1 MINYPNQKKHKHR
14 KVVSSANRGMNFEA
28 MINQTNEFYLN
39 NDLAVIHKK
48 PIPIQI
54 VKVDYKRRSAA
65 KIVEAY
71 YKLPS
76 TTDYNGI
83 YKGHY
88 IDFEAK
94 ETKNKTSFPIKNI
107 HEHQVKHLE
116 QCLKHGGIAFIIIY
130 FSSLD
135 RIFFLDGRFVAQY
148 YYRAQTSR
156 KSITLKEIE
165 KNGHEI
171 TQGYRKPVDY
181 LKIIDTHYI
190 EEKTH

>member
-14 KVVSSANRGMNFEA
+14 KVVSSANRGMNFES

-39 NDLAVIHKK
+39 NDMAVIHKK

-83 YKGHY
+83 YKGRY

-135 RIFFLDGRFVAQY
+135 RIFFLDGQFVAQY

-171 TQGYRKPVDY
+171 IQGYRKPVDY
-181 LKIIDTHYI
+181 LKVIDTHYI
-190 EEKTH
+190 E

>member
-1 MINYPNQKKHKHR
+1 MINYPNKKRRQDR
-14 KVVSSANRGMNFEA
+14 KIVSTANRGMNFEN

-39 NDLAVIHKK
+39 NDLAIIHKK

-54 VKVDYKRRSAA
+54 VKVDYKQRSAA

-83 YKGHY
+83 YKGRY

-107 HEHQVKHLE
+107 HEHQVIHLE
-116 QCLKHGGIAFIIIY
+116 QCAKHGAIAFIIIY
-130 FSSLD
+130 FSLLD
-135 RIFFLDGRFVAQY
+135 RIFFLDQKYVSEY
-148 YYRAQTSR
+148 YHRAKNSR
-156 KSITLKEIE
+156 KSITLAEIE
-165 KNGHEI
+165 KYGIEI
-171 TQGYRKPVDY
+171 TEGYRKPVDY
-181 LKIIDTHYI
+181 LKVIDEHYL
-190 EEKTH
+190 

>member
-1 MINYPNQKKHKHR
+1 MNYPNGKQKRDR
-14 KVVSSANRGMNFEA
+14 KIVTTANRGMNLEK
-28 MINQTNEFYLN
+28 MINQTNEFYRN
-39 NDLAVIHKK
+39 NDIAIIHKK

-54 VKVDYKRRSAA
+54 VNVDYKQRSAA

-83 YKGHY
+83 YQSRY

-107 HEHQVKHLE
+107 HEHQVHHLE
-116 QCLKHGGIAFIIIY
+116 QCAKHGGIAFIIIY

-135 RIFFLDGRFVAQY
+135 RLFFLDQKYVSQY
-148 YYRAQTSR
+148 YQRSKNAR

-165 KNGHEI
+165 KHGYEI
-171 TQGYRKPVDY
+171 IEGYRKPVDY
-181 LKIIDTHYI
+181 LKVVDTYYLNQDAQ
-190 EEKTH
+190 

>member
-1 MINYPNQKKHKHR
+1 MINYPNKKQHKDR
-14 KVVSSANRGMNFEA
+14 KIVSTANRGMNFEN

-39 NDLAVIHKK
+39 NDIAIIHKK

-54 VKVDYKRRSAA
+54 VKVDYKQRSAA
-65 KIVEAY
+65 RIVEAY

-83 YKGHY
+83 YKGKY

-107 HEHQVKHLE
+107 HEHQVSHLR
-116 QCLKHGGIAFIIIY
+116 QCKAHGGIAFIIIY
-130 FSSLD
+130 FSVLD
-135 RIFFLDGRFVAQY
+135 RIFLLDSDYVSKY
-148 YYRAQTSR
+148 YKRSKTAR

-165 KNGHEI
+165 KYGHEI
-171 TQGYRKPVDY
+171 IEGYRKPVDY
-181 LKIIDTHYI
+181 LKVIDEFYL
-190 EEKTH
+190 

>member
-14 KVVSSANRGMNFEA
+14 KVISSANRGMNFES

-39 NDLAVIHKK
+39 NDVAIIHKK

-83 YKGHY
+83 YKGRY

-130 FSSLD
+130 FSTLD
-135 RIFFLDGRFVAQY
+135 RIFFLDGHYVAQY
-148 YYRAQTSR
+148 YHRAQTSR

-181 LKIIDTHYI
+181 LKVIDTHYI
-190 EEKTH
+190 EEKTL